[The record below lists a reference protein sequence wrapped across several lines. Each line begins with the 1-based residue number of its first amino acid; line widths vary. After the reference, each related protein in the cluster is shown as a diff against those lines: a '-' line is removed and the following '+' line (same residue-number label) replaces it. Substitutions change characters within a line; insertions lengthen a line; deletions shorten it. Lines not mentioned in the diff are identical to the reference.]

1 MPTLP
6 DWSEEVLVLLL
17 LLDVLLE
24 PLDISELLE
33 LELELLPEEL
43 LPDELLELPEEEL
56 LELLPLELELPEALL
71 PDELPLAEAPK
82 VGRVPTVT
90 LSMDR
95 LTGVRP
101 WLDTKVVTRVS
112 IWALFRIAE

>member
-33 LELELLPEEL
+33 LELLPEEL

-56 LELLPLELELPEALL
+56 LELLPLELELPEELL
-71 PDELPLAEAPK
+71 PDELPLADAPK